1 LNSEGCRNLQQ
12 SLFIM
17 ESETVKNDK
26 LAKLQRMAVNV
37 RTGGKG
43 TVRRK
48 KKAVHKGTPTDDK
61 RLQST
66 LKRLGLNQIPGIEE
80 VNIFKD
86 NGQVINF
93 TTPKVQAAIGANTY
107 VVSGQGETKSLQELL
122 PNVLNQLGSDNL
134 AQMRSLMESLST
146 TDEKGDA
153 TENGDNSKED
163 DDIPELVETKTFD
176 QLEEEKNVKETDVSA
191 S

>member
-1 LNSEGCRNLQQ
+1 
-12 SLFIM
+12 M
-17 ESETVKNDK
+17 ENEAQKNEK

-107 VVSGQGETKSLQELL
+107 VVSGQGEIKSLQELL

-146 TDEKGDA
+146 TDDKGEDA
-153 TENGDNSKED
+153 TENGEKSKED
-163 DDIPELVETKTFD
+163 DDIPELVEAKTFD
-176 QLEEEKNVKETDVSA
+176 QMEESNAKDADVPVS
-191 S
+191 

>member
-1 LNSEGCRNLQQ
+1 METETLRN
-12 SLFIM
+12 
-17 ESETVKNDK
+17 EK
-26 LAKLQRMAVNV
+26 LAKLQRMAANV

-80 VNIFKD
+80 VNVFKD

-93 TTPKVQAAIGANTY
+93 TNPKVQAAIGANTY

-122 PNVLNQLGSDNL
+122 PSVLNQLGSDNL
-134 AQMRSLMESLST
+134 AQMRTLMENLST
-146 TDEKGDA
+146 SEDKGEA
-153 TENGDNSKED
+153 TQNGEND
-163 DDIPELVETKTFD
+163 DDIPELVESKAFD
-176 QLEEEKNVKETDVSA
+176 EINEEEVSKEAATTPS
-191 S
+191 